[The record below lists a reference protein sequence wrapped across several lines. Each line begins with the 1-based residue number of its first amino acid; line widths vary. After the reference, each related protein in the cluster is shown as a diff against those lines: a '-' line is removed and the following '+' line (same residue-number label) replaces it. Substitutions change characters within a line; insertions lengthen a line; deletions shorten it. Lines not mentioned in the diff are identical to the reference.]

1 MQSEA
6 MRQEIVEMLGEEQV
20 EQIEHSVVARHRLTH
35 SDSAMWA
42 MLTEREERMAS
53 LLKTIG
59 KVGTMLSVRDG
70 EICDA
75 ERQMWR
81 GEIDRFSREYA
92 GHVEFCD
99 CLIWHM
105 GKRGL
110 LDPANWREGWRDYV
124 DASAR
129 DNWSVN

>member
-1 MQSEA
+1 MLSEDS
-6 MRQEIVEMLGEEQV
+6 RQEIVQIIGEERAA
-20 EQIEHSVVARHRLTH
+20 QIEQGVVERHRQLH
-35 SDSAMWA
+35 SDDEMWA
-42 MLTEREERMAS
+42 MLDERQERMAS

-59 KVGTMLSVRDG
+59 KVGTMLSVN
-70 EICDA
+70 DA
-75 ERQMWR
+75 DFEMWR

-110 LDPANWREGWRDYV
+110 LDPANWREGWQDFIR
-124 DASAR
+124 ASSL
-129 DNWSVN
+129 NWWGASQSN

>member
-6 MRQEIVEMLGEEQV
+6 MRQEIVEIIGEERAA
-20 EQIEHSVVARHRLTH
+20 QIEQGVIEKHRQLY
-35 SDSAMWA
+35 SDAQMWA
-42 MLTEREERMAS
+42 MLDERQERMAS

-59 KVGTMLSVRDG
+59 KLGTMLSVS
-70 EICDA
+70 DA
-75 ERQMWR
+75 DFEMWR
-81 GEIDRFSREYA
+81 GQIDRCSREYA

-110 LDPANWREGWRDYV
+110 LDPANWREGWQDFLR
-124 DASAR
+124 ASTL
-129 DNWSVN
+129 DWYGWPN

>member
-1 MQSEA
+1 MLSDDS
-6 MRQEIVEMLGEEQV
+6 RQEIVAIIGEERAAQFEQGVV
-20 EQIEHSVVARHRLTH
+20 ERHRQLH
-35 SDSAMWA
+35 SDAQMWA

-59 KVGTMLSVRDG
+59 KVGTMLSVN
-70 EICDA
+70 DA
-75 ERQMWR
+75 DFEMWR
-81 GEIDRFSREYA
+81 SEIDRFSREYA

-110 LDPANWREGWRDYV
+110 LDPANWREGWQDYLN
-124 DASAR
+124 ASAL
-129 DNWSVN
+129 DNWSIN